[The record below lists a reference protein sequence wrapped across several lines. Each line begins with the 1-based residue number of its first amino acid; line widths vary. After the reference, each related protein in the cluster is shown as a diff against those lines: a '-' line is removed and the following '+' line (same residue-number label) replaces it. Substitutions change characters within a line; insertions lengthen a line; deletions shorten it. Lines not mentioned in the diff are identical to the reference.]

1 MLVQRRS
8 KAAATIPKDADLPPL
23 FTSADVIHGQTH
35 FLQQQHGS
43 IVKL

>member
-1 MLVQRRS
+1 MKMMQIWFPSFLLS
-8 KAAATIPKDADLPPL
+8 GKDHIGRAY
-23 FTSADVIHGQTH
+23 VIHGQTH